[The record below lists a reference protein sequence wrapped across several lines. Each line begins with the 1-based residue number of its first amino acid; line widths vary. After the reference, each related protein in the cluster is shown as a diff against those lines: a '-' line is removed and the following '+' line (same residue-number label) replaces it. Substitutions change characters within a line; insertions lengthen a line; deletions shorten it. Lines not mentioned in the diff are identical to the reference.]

1 MKTKLLKLGMPLMA
15 FMLAI
20 VFAFATN
27 SKPVSEDMA
36 LVDGYI
42 FQNGKCEF
50 VRQCSNIPGPRCV
63 VEGMT
68 LRTKI
73 NETQCGSELYHWNN
87 EL

>member
-1 MKTKLLKLGMPLMA
+1 MKTKILKFGMPLMA
-15 FMLAI
+15 FLLAI

-27 SKPVSEDMA
+27 SKPASEDVA

-50 VRQCSNIPGPRCV
+50 VTKCSTIPGPSCMV
-63 VEGMT
+63 GAT

-73 NETQCGSELYHWNN
+73 NETQCGSELYHWSN
-87 EL
+87 